1 MRETRDD
8 QRKQPASMKA
18 GCRHILCDCK
28 GTLFQISGPVAARTL
43 AWKYSTRD
51 CCTPDGSIR
60 SSESFHDLASPFENF
75 DWSAGFA
82 VPRKSGTAAGAVAVT
97 GTAAETAAG
106 TAVLARRVSG
116 ERIGKWVP
124 KSGKSGRFSWR
135 NGATV
140 DRPVPGVA
148 VCSSAGPSGN
158 GPVRGCV
165 RSGRSAVG
173 RRFGGPGPR
182 GWDSPDDRKPML
194 S

>member
-28 GTLFQISGPVAARTL
+28 GTLFQISVPVAVKNL
-43 AWKYSTRD
+43 AWKCSVHD

-75 DWSAGFA
+75 DGSAGFA
-82 VPRKSGTAAGAVAVT
+82 ARRLFG
-97 GTAAETAAG
+97 TAAG
-106 TAVLARRVSG
+106 TAVLARRMPG

-124 KSGKSGRFSWR
+124 ASGKSGRFSWR
-135 NGATV
+135 NGAPV

-148 VCSSAGPSGN
+148 ACSSADPSGN
-158 GPVRGCV
+158 DPARGCV
-165 RSGRSAVG
+165 RSGKSAGG
-173 RRFGGPGPR
+173 RHFGGSGPR
-182 GWDSPDDRKPML
+182 GWDSPEDRKPML